1 MCKDG
6 WGVVLQSEDL
16 DDWLAYLD
24 NPFEPRVEQVSEKAV
39 LRSTSFDF
47 AQSKEDLQGKADLL
61 IKVLN
66 GAVSVHQTAPAELG
80 DAVEFRGGKATLT
93 PFPSTGKAA
102 GKARVRGVASTSG
115 GPRPSPVQQWLHA
128 AVNSGAEN
136 DGVLKDA
143 LIYFGRADPTDWFD
157 LYKCVECLILRCS
170 RHRPPK
176 GPDEPPPFCK
186 EDFYVWTG
194 AREGAKK
201 LDQTANSHR
210 HAEKKYKVQDPMS
223 FEEAKS
229 FLSAL
234 LVRAANE
241 AAGL

>member
-16 DDWLAYLD
+16 DDWLGYLD
-24 NPFEPRVEQVSEKAV
+24 NPFEPRVEQVGDKAV
-39 LRSTSFDF
+39 LRSASFDF
-47 AQSKEDLQGKADLL
+47 AHSKEDLQGKADLL

-66 GAVSVHQTAPAELG
+66 GAVSVHQTAHAELG
-80 DAVEFRGGKATLT
+80 DAVEFRGGKATFT
-93 PFPSTGKAA
+93 AFPSTGKAA
-102 GKARVRGVASTSG
+102 GKASVRGVAVTSG
-115 GPRPSPVQQWLHA
+115 GPRPSPVQQRLS
-128 AVNSGAEN
+128 AVNSAAEN
-136 DGVLKDA
+136 DGFLKDA

-176 GPDEPPPFCK
+176 PTNEPPFCK
-186 EDFYVWTG
+186 EDFYAWTCEPVR
-194 AREGAKK
+194 AVK
-201 LDQTANSHR
+201 LDQTANSYR